1 MFDSGKKDFYYQK
14 DVEGEVKVYTVDQL
28 DYYCFRKKL
37 FFKIIDE
44 LGKIDINRN
53 SLIIEC
59 VN

>member
-1 MFDSGKKDFYYQK
+1 LTPGKRIFIIRKMWG
-14 DVEGEVKVYTVDQL
+14 GEVKVYTVDQL

-59 VN
+59 GN